1 MCPMV
6 PLWYQSSIGNSVT
19 KCSGC
24 TLLCVPRP
32 RTHDEALRVRLLDR
46 AGLLLS
52 TEGAGALSLR
62 RLAADVGTS
71 TTAVYSLF
79 GGKPAL
85 VRELFFEAFRRF
97 GTRLQA
103 VARTDDPGEDL
114 IQLGLAYR
122 RGALADPHLYPI
134 MFANILPGFEPDQQV
149 AEQAL
154 AALTPLIDAVRD
166 GIKSGVFAD
175 VTTDTVVMSCW
186 GLAHG
191 MVSLE
196 LNGNTPDDLD
206 VGAAYER
213 ALRANLAGW
222 RRNQTGSLPNPV

>member
-1 MCPMV
+1 VVARCHSG
-6 PLWYQSSIGNSVT
+6 QNSVT
-19 KCSGC
+19 KYLSGN
-24 TLLCVPRP
+24 LFRVPRP

-46 AGLLLS
+46 AGVLLS
-52 TEGAGALSLR
+52 REGAAALSLR

-85 VRELFFEAFRRF
+85 VRELFVEAFHRF
-97 GTRLQA
+97 GSHLRA
-103 VARTDDPGEDL
+103 VPRTGDPGEDL

-122 RGALADPHLYPI
+122 RSALADPHLYPI
-134 MFANILPGFEPDQQV
+134 MFANIVPGFEPDEQV
-149 AEQAL
+149 SQEAMV
-154 AALTPLIDAVRD
+154 ALTPLIEVVQA
-166 GIKSGVFAD
+166 GIKEGAFLDVPAD
-175 VTTDTVVMSCW
+175 FLVMSCW

-196 LNGNTPDDLD
+196 LNGYAPTELETD
-206 VGAAYER
+206 AAYER

-222 RRNQTGSLPNPV
+222 RRT

>member
-1 MCPMV
+1 M
-6 PLWYQSSIGNSVT
+6 
-19 KCSGC
+19 
-24 TLLCVPRP
+24 
-32 RTHDEALRVRLLDR
+32 
-46 AGLLLS
+46 LLS

-62 RLAADVGTS
+62 RLAAEVGTS

-85 VRELFFEAFRRF
+85 VRELFIEAFRRF
-97 GTRLQA
+97 GTRLRA
-103 VARTDDPGEDL
+103 VERTGDPGEDL

-149 AEQAL
+149 AEQAM
-154 AALTPLIDAVRD
+154 AALTPLIETVRD
-166 GIKSGVFAD
+166 GIGRGVFAG
-175 VTTDTVVMSCW
+175 VATNTLVLSCW

-196 LNGNTPDDLD
+196 LNGNTPPDMD
-206 VGAAYER
+206 VAAAYER

-222 RRNQTGSLPNPV
+222 KHGH